1 MIIPADRACKARRR
15 ERAELSAATYR
26 IESGSAGPT
35 VALSGDWTS
44 LTLGDEALGL
54 GSALSGAGGKP
65 RVDLSGLGRLDTAG
79 AYAILRAVRPVAAGD
94 RPDVAR
100 LFALVEPTLEKGEG
114 EESPPSWGRAL
125 IENMGRGVVAFGQ
138 EAWSA
143 ADFAGRLVA
152 ALGRTIAHPS
162 RLRGIS
168 LARAMETAGVNA
180 LPIIVI
186 LNFFIGAVVALVGAN
201 LLRSLGVTVFTV
213 ELVGVG
219 VLREFGVLFTAIL
232 LAGRSASSFAAQI
245 GTMKMTQETDAMQV
259 MGVDQFDAL
268 VVPRVLAMLWMLPLL
283 TVAAMLAGILGGL
296 LVSWMALDMSPVF
309 FFERLRDSVPAR
321 HFWIGMSKAP
331 LLAILIAM
339 AGCRHGL
346 SVEGD
351 VESLGKRV
359 TMAVVQAIFVIILFD
374 AIFAIIYMELDL

>member
-1 MIIPADRACKARRR
+1 M
-15 ERAELSAATYR
+15 
-26 IESGSAGPT
+26 SGPAGPT
-35 VALSGDWTS
+35 VAISGDWTS
-44 LTLGDEALGL
+44 LALGDEALGMR
-54 GSALSGAGGKP
+54 SALHGT
-65 RVDLSGLGRLDTAG
+65 RTHQVDFKDLGRLDTAG
-79 AYAILRAVRPVAAGD
+79 AYAILRAIHPAPATAPD
-94 RPDVAR
+94 RPDVDR
-100 LFALVEPTLEKGEG
+100 LLALVRPTMAKDDTTERDV
-114 EESPPSWGRAL
+114 SWLYVL
-125 IENMGRGVVAFGQ
+125 IEHIGRGMVAFGH
-138 EAWSA
+138 EAWRA
-143 ADFAGRLVA
+143 ADFAGRLFS
-152 ALGRTIAHPS
+152 ALGRTFSHPS
-162 RLRGIS
+162 RLRAIS
-168 LARAMETAGVNA
+168 LARAVETAGVNA

-283 TVAAMLAGILGGL
+283 TVAAMISGILGGL
-296 LVSWMALDMSPVF
+296 LVSWLALDMSPVF
-309 FFERLRDSVPAR
+309 FFERMRDTVPAR

-331 LLAILIAM
+331 LLALLIAR

-346 SVEGD
+346 SVKGD
-351 VESLGKRV
+351 VESLGTRV
-359 TMAVVQAIFVIILFD
+359 TMAVVQAIFMIILFD
-374 AIFAIIYMELDL
+374 AVFAVIYMELDL

>member
-1 MIIPADRACKARRR
+1 MA
-15 ERAELSAATYR
+15 SATYQ
-26 IESGSAGPT
+26 IVSGPAGPT

-44 LTLGDEALGL
+44 LALGEEALGMR
-54 GSALSGAGGKP
+54 SALHGAGTP
-65 RVDLSGLGRLDTAG
+65 RIDFRQLGRLDTAG
-79 AYAILRAVRPVAAGD
+79 AYAILRAIHPAPATSPD
-94 RPDVAR
+94 RPDVER
-100 LFALVEPTLEKGEG
+100 LFALVRPTLAT
-114 EESPPSWGRAL
+114 EEETRSDASWL
-125 IENMGRGVVAFGQ
+125 FVLVEHIGRGMVAFGQ
-138 EAWSA
+138 EAWRA

-152 ALGRTIAHPS
+152 ALGRNIRHPS
-162 RLRGIS
+162 QLRAIS
-168 LARAMETAGVNA
+168 LARAVETAGVNA
-180 LPIIVI
+180 LPIICV
-186 LNFFIGAVVALVGAN
+186 LNFFIGAVLALVGAN

-283 TVAAMLAGILGGL
+283 TVAAMLSGILGGL
-296 LVSWMALDMSPVF
+296 LVCWLALDMSPVF
-309 FFERLRDSVPAR
+309 FLERMRDSVPAR

-331 LLAILIAM
+331 LLALLIAM

-346 SVEGD
+346 SVKGD
-351 VESLGKRV
+351 VESLGARV
-359 TMAVVQAIFVIILFD
+359 TMAVVQAIFMIILFD
-374 AIFAIIYMELDL
+374 AVFAVIYMELDL

>member
-1 MIIPADRACKARRR
+1 
-15 ERAELSAATYR
+15 
-26 IESGSAGPT
+26 
-35 VALSGDWTS
+35 VALAGDWTS
-44 LTLGDEALGL
+44 LTLDEATIDLRSVLLG
-54 GSALSGAGGKP
+54 ASGAP
-65 RVDLSGLGRLDTAG
+65 RLDFSGVGRVDTAG
-79 AYAILRAVRPVAAGD
+79 AYAILRAVPAGSVTGAGARPEVAQIFNLVRPAMEEVPPDAGAGAWL
-94 RPDVAR
+94 RN
-100 LFALVEPTLEKGEG
+100 LLERI
-114 EESPPSWGRAL
+114 GRS
-125 IENMGRGVVAFGQ
+125 IYAFWD
-138 EAWSA
+138 ELLWACE
-143 ADFAGRLVA
+143 FAGRLVFA
-152 ALGRTIAHPS
+152 IGRAFRHPS

-245 GTMKMTQETDAMQV
+245 GTMKMTQETDAVQV

-374 AIFAIIYMELDL
+374 AIFAVIYMELDL